1 MTEDQIN
8 EGLKMVRGSVGVIFG
23 ETGTL
28 EFKLLVTDISAV
40 FRGAYIKAWHETD
53 GWVLSQ
59 VISITR
65 SSDSFTLEEA
75 AKGQRTDKSDDK
87 IIAEAIVIGSRND
100 EGLLK
105 SPVIP
110 FSPGDLLYVAD
121 ENLIRSVLGL
131 SGKEMNI
138 GMVDGTDIKV
148 QLSVNSLVQ
157 RHCSILAKTGSGKSY
172 TAAVLLEELLDR
184 DIPLLI
190 LDPHSEYTSLKNE
203 GEGDA
208 EAFKRF
214 GVSPKS
220 YKDKVTIYTP
230 ANKAINSNAD
240 ELFRLNG
247 MNLTLKEL
255 TGIFPDN
262 FSTTHTG
269 ILYEAIQSLRAEM
282 ETYTIDDI
290 IFAVGNDKSK
300 ARWTVI
306 SMLENIRETDILSPN
321 PTPIEAL
328 VQKGKAAVIDFKGVP
343 PEMQSMIVAQ
353 LCSNLF
359 EARKLNRVPPGML
372 VVEEAHNY
380 APEKGFSKTISTDI
394 LRTIASE
401 GRKFGL
407 GMMVISQR
415 PARIDKNV
423 LSQCG
428 TQIIMKV
435 TNPNDLKAISKG
447 LEGVNSY
454 VEEELMRLPPGVAM
468 LVSNDIERPVLVDVR
483 IRKSKHG
490 GESVN
495 VLKAAKATSPPP
507 PHIIAERK
515 EKAAVP
521 TEPVKKVSAEPMVA
535 APVKATAIESAST
548 PDGAPIIADIPVMEE
563 NTNIAPP
570 PKRKPSRPPKNEGG
584 KLFSKI
590 FGGGK

>member
-1 MTEDQIN
+1 
-8 EGLKMVRGSVGVIFG
+8 MVRGSVGVIFG

-28 EFKLLVTDISAV
+28 EFKMLVSDSTAV
-40 FRGAYIKAWHETD
+40 HRGAYIKAWHETD
-53 GWVLSQ
+53 GWVLAQ
-59 VISITR
+59 VINITR
-65 SSDSFTLEEA
+65 SSESFTIEEA
-75 AKGQRTDKSDDK
+75 KAGQRKDKSDDR
-87 IIAEAIVIGSRND
+87 IVAEVIVIGTRDS
-100 EGLLK
+100 EGMLR

-110 FSPGDLLYVAD
+110 FSPGDLIYVAD
-121 ENLIRSVLGL
+121 EALIRSVLGL
-131 SGKEMNI
+131 LGQDMNI
-138 GMVDGTDIKV
+138 GLLEGTGIKV

-157 RHCSILAKTGSGKSY
+157 KHCSILAKTGSGKSY
-172 TAAVLLEELLDR
+172 TAAVILEELIDR

-190 LDPHSEYTSLKNE
+190 IDPHSEYASLKTQAP
-203 GEGDA
+203 DDPD
-208 EAFKRF
+208 AFKKY
-214 GVSPKS
+214 GVTPKS
-220 YKDKVTIYTP
+220 YADRVTVYTP
-230 ANKAINSNAD
+230 ANKAINPDAD
-240 ELFRLNG
+240 ETFRLNG
-247 MNLTLKEL
+247 MNLTVKDL
-255 TGIFPDN
+255 TSIFPDN

-269 ILYEAIQSLRAEM
+269 ILYEAIQGLRAEM

-300 ARWTVI
+300 AKWTVI
-306 SMLENIRETDILSPN
+306 NMLENIRDTDILSPN

-328 VQKGKAAVIDFKGVP
+328 VRKGKVAIIDFKGTP
-343 PEMQSMIVAQ
+343 PDMQSMIVAQ

-359 EARKLNRVPPGML
+359 EARKLDRVPPGML

-380 APEKGFSKTISTDI
+380 APEKGFSKTVSTDI

-454 VEEELMRLPPGVAM
+454 VEDELMRLPPGVAM
-468 LVSNDIERPVLVDVR
+468 LVSNDIERPILVDIRV
-483 IRKSKHG
+483 RKSKHG

-495 VLKAAKATSPPP
+495 VLKAAQMQTPPP
-507 PHIIAERK
+507 PPPAVTRVPVMAEEAPMPK
-515 EKAAVP
+515 EAPAPRPAVVEAAVV
-521 TEPVKKVSAEPMVA
+521 E
-535 APVKATAIESAST
+535 EST
-548 PDGAPIIADIPVMEE
+548 V
-563 NTNIAPP
+563 NTPP
-570 PKRKPSRPPKNEGG
+570 PKRKPSRPPKNDGG
-584 KLFSKI
+584 KLFTRI